1 MVYNVSRKTQY
12 VSLFGLSVLKYAE
25 YPTAYYTQRLNI
37 VTEQESSVPVKR
49 EEHRNGNGIRHA
61 QQSRRAVHVTEHN
74 HYRRYEHERH
84 DGNEG
89 KNFQLFH
96 LNLL

>member
-37 VTEQESSVPVKR
+37 VTEQESSVPVKLK
-49 EEHRNGNGIRHA
+49 EQGYGYYVCHKCQHGFTVNIN
-61 QQSRRAVHVTEHN
+61 
-74 HYRRYEHERH
+74 
-84 DGNEG
+84 
-89 KNFQLFH
+89 K
-96 LNLL
+96 